1 MLSKAAEGLYAA
13 RSVKDVPRDL
23 FNRYFDSSSEP
34 YRVSEEIR
42 KSIRFQQH
50 NLLDDPF
57 AGPFDLIICRNV
69 MIYFTEEAKEVLYRK
84 FARRSSPVAFF
95 LSAARSRSSPLAI
108 MAWNQRIP
116 SFTAEYRPDAETAP

>member
-1 MLSKAAEGLYAA
+1 MRPAPSKMFPATCSIAI
-13 RSVKDVPRDL
+13 
-23 FNRYFDSSSEP
+23 FDSSSEP

-57 AGPFDLIICRNV
+57 GGPFDLIICRNV

-84 FARRSSPVAFF
+84 FASALKPGGILFVGSTEQIFSPGDYGLESADTFFYRRIS
-95 LSAARSRSSPLAI
+95 
-108 MAWNQRIP
+108 
-116 SFTAEYRPDAETAP
+116 T